1 MLNKRNVFTRF
12 LKENLRG
19 NLRTEE
25 ERQGNRFEDKIN
37 LWKSKKKK
45 KEKGEWK
52 RERCDAHATYG
63 SLAVN
68 LTGVYLNLRSRLWPA
83 ACTGIMYGRMN
94 MHRTRY
100 ELRPPPPRET
110 RTRDDPLLCSA
121 LLTLRFHEP
130 PLFTCLLFNTRFKVC
145 AAARRRR
152 KRKGNLLEETTRERL
167 DSNGKRR

>member
-1 MLNKRNVFTRF
+1 MLNKRNVFTR
-12 LKENLRG
+12 LLEENLTG

-45 KEKGEWK
+45 ERKGRME
-52 RERCDAHATYG
+52 ERRDAHATYG

-100 ELRPPPPRET
+100 ELRPPPPPRET

-130 PLFTCLLFNTRFKVC
+130 PPLHVPFI
-145 AAARRRR
+145 
-152 KRKGNLLEETTRERL
+152 
-167 DSNGKRR
+167 

>member
-1 MLNKRNVFTRF
+1 MLNKRNVFTR
-12 LKENLRG
+12 LLEENLTG

-52 RERCDAHATYG
+52 RERRDAHATYG

-145 AAARRRR
+145 EEEKEKKGKSPRGDSQGEARF
-152 KRKGNLLEETTRERL
+152 ER
-167 DSNGKRR
+167 

>member
-1 MLNKRNVFTRF
+1 M
-12 LKENLRG
+12 
-19 NLRTEE
+19 E
-25 ERQGNRFEDKIN
+25 ERR
-37 LWKSKKKK
+37 
-45 KEKGEWK
+45 
-52 RERCDAHATYG
+52 DAHATYG

-100 ELRPPPPRET
+100 ELRPPPPPRET

-145 AAARRRR
+145 TGEEDKEKKGKSPRGDSQGEARF
-152 KRKGNLLEETTRERL
+152 ER
-167 DSNGKRR
+167 

>member
-1 MLNKRNVFTRF
+1 MLNKRNVFTRL

-45 KEKGEWK
+45 ERKGRME
-52 RERCDAHATYG
+52 ERRDAHATYG

-100 ELRPPPPRET
+100 ELRPPPPPRET

-130 PLFTCLLFNTRFKVC
+130 PPLHVPFI
-145 AAARRRR
+145 
-152 KRKGNLLEETTRERL
+152 
-167 DSNGKRR
+167 

>member
-52 RERCDAHATYG
+52 RGAMRM
-63 SLAVN
+63 
-68 LTGVYLNLRSRLWPA
+68 RL
-83 ACTGIMYGRMN
+83 M
-94 MHRTRY
+94 
-100 ELRPPPPRET
+100 E
-110 RTRDDPLLCSA
+110 
-121 LLTLRFHEP
+121 
-130 PLFTCLLFNTRFKVC
+130 V
-145 AAARRRR
+145 
-152 KRKGNLLEETTRERL
+152 
-167 DSNGKRR
+167 